1 MKVVIGE
8 VTAVMGVEVTLRA
21 YESSNLETH
30 FVAGKRFK
38 GVSIRELIAIEHG
51 FHDIICIVEGE
62 YLDERNIEK
71 DGAKTV
77 YVRKLKTR
85 PLGYF
90 SDGVFKDGI
99 KFLPKIGDPARLLSV
114 DEITSVYERKNDHG
128 FVLGKLLK
136 EDIKVSLPW
145 KRLFNTHIGIFGNTG
160 SGKSNTLTKLYTILF
175 DEKFYNLEE
184 KSRFVF
190 LDFNGEYTGSQL
202 IGKKRKKVL
211 KLSTRADYGD
221 RFELS
226 NKEFW
231 DPETLGI
238 LFQATANTQ
247 KPFIKRVVAGRNKYQ
262 SAQDGLAN
270 YIKAAFSAVLNSEAP
285 NAEALELLKTLT
297 RHLGMGDLL
306 ERINQIGLF
315 RGNGASTFFVDVNQ
329 VRYWFDQGKDT
340 YATKIA
346 PLLDGINTIHIIG
359 FDELQVRAELRL
371 IFDLLHGSVQYEHIQ
386 PLMRRIDAFKDDL
399 ARVVTVSSNP
409 NNQDVITVISLRE
422 CKQDIKK
429 IVPILIAKHF
439 YEEHKANR
447 PSPPDKTL
455 HLVIDEAHNILSQ
468 QSAREA
474 ESWKDYRLEL
484 FEEIIKEGRK
494 FGIFI
499 TISSQRPADIS
510 PTIISQLHNYFI
522 HRLVN
527 DRDLTLLENTIS
539 TLDNVSRSQIPN
551 LPQGACVV
559 TGTSFDIPM
568 LLQVDKLSKEEEPD
582 SGDVD
587 LEKLWYS
594 DDGIFE

>member
-1 MKVVIGE
+1 MVIGE
-8 VTAVMGVEVTLRA
+8 VTAVMGIEVTLRA

-71 DGAKTV
+71 DGANTV

-90 SDGVFKDGI
+90 SGGKFKDGI

-114 DEITSVYERKNDHG
+114 DEITAVYERKNDTG

-136 EDIKVSLPW
+136 EDINVSLPW
-145 KRLFNTHIGIFGNTG
+145 GRLFNTHMGIFGNTG
-160 SGKSNTLTKLYTILF
+160 SGKSNTLTKLYTLLF
-175 DEKFYNLEE
+175 DRKLPVLKS
-184 KSRFVF
+184 KSRFIF

-202 IGKKRKKVL
+202 VSSDQKKVL
-211 KLSTRADYGD
+211 SLTTRSTNGS
-221 RFELS
+221 RFEIS
-226 NKEFW
+226 EKEFW
-231 DPETLGI
+231 DAETLGI
-238 LFQATANTQ
+238 LFQATSNTQ
-247 KPFIKRVVAGRNKYQ
+247 KPFLRRVVAGRNKY
-262 SAQDGLAN
+262 SNSHGSLAA
-270 YIKAAFSAVLNSEAP
+270 YISSAFSTVLNSESP

-297 RHLGMGDLL
+297 RHLGVSDLI

-315 RGNGASTFFVDVNQ
+315 RGTGAFFVDVSST
-329 VRYWFDQGKDT
+329 RHYFDQGKDT
-340 YATKIA
+340 YATKIS
-346 PLLDGINTIHIIG
+346 PLLQQIDVDHVRG
-359 FDELQVRAELRL
+359 FDELQIRAELKL

-386 PLMRRIDAFKDDL
+386 PLMRRIDALKDDL
-399 ARVVTVSSNP
+399 SRVIAVATNP
-409 NNQDVITVISLRE
+409 DNDDVVTVISLRE

-439 YEEHKANR
+439 YEGHKANSS
-447 PSPPDKTL
+447 SPPSNTL

-510 PTIISQLHNYFI
+510 STIISQLHNYFI

-539 TLDNVSRSQIPN
+539 TLDSVSRSQIPN

-587 LEKLWYS
+587 LEHLWYS
-594 DDGIFE
+594 DEESS